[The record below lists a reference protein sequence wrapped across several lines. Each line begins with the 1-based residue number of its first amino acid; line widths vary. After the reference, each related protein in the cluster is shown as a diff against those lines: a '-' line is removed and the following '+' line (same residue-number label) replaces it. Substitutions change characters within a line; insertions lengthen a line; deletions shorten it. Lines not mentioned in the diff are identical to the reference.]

1 MRLVVLSPFKWRP
14 LFGFRHLRH
23 QRDQNSNTWRNS
35 IPMCSGAFSCVLH
48 VGARRVGG
56 SCHRSEYMDCT
67 LSHMGMRIS
76 GANSWRLCIMEP
88 SGRICWHSARRK
100 MLQLGSVS
108 PPWQQER
115 RFISQHANQHLSSDI
130 GIIDVLFWTAAI
142 SGNNADSD
150 LSSKS

>member
-108 PPWQQER
+108 PHWQQER